1 MSMPAM
7 RKRNGFTLIELCL
20 GLVIAGALAGIGPLR
35 LAAFMAAGYSLI
47 ELCVVMIIVGLLT
60 AAFFKYLDVS
70 IKEKQRAD
78 LKAGVVDINSAIVN
92 FLNKNGRLPC
102 PAPENAAPGDAVYG
116 HEAACDGAAHGGTA
130 LVSGRKEG
138 GVALKVRIGS
148 LPTRDLNIP
157 DLAMLD
163 PYGRRYSYA
172 VTEKLADADTGNDPA
187 EGAIEVK
194 DEKDKSVLSSP
205 GIARYVVFSH
215 GPDGKGAYALEGG
228 QYAPCD
234 AARLDGKNCAEAD
247 AVFITTVLTSDAD
260 SSGHY
265 DDYLS
270 YSTVQ
275 APKQSGGGCPL
286 YCADNGSANLCY
298 LTPGNRNVSV
308 PAGKAG
314 MMTRCVVQ
322 NLPTAEKGFPAGTNL
337 TLPLPGNGRNIQ
349 YGEIVDPAQYNKTQ
363 TCPSNPYFLRPCA
376 TGAEL
381 PLKVTPSVITGSL
394 AIPFSALGNC
404 GDTFSLG
411 NEVPLL
417 PEGKNVGVVVTCGN
431 DDEWHTTGNA
441 KVQYDSGPSGGGAGD
456 GGSF

>member
-1 MSMPAM
+1 MPMSAP
-7 RKRNGFTLIELCL
+7 KERNGFTLIEIC
-20 GLVIAGALAGIGPLR
+20 I
-35 LAAFMAAGYSLI
+35 
-47 ELCVVMIIVGLLT
+47 VMIIVGLLT

-78 LKAGVVDINSAIVN
+78 LKAGVVDINAAIVN

-102 PAPENAAPGDAVYG
+102 PAPETAAPGDAVYG

-163 PYGRRYSYA
+163 PYGHRYTYA

-194 DEKDKSVLSSP
+194 DEKDKSVLSNP
-205 GIARYVVFSH
+205 GIARYIVFSH
-215 GPDGKGAYALEGG
+215 GPDGVGAYSLEGKEF
-228 QYAPCD
+228 ASCD
-234 AARLDGKNCAEAD
+234 TARLDGKNCAEAD

-286 YCADNGSANLCY
+286 YCADNGAANLCY

-308 PAGKAG
+308 LAGNAG
-314 MMTRCVVQ
+314 AAVICAVA
-322 NLPTAEKGFPAGTNL
+322 NKPTTEQGFPAGTTM
-337 TLPLPGNGRNIQ
+337 TLSLPANGRDIN
-349 YGEIVDPAQYNKTQ
+349 YGEIVDPAQFGKT
-363 TCPSNPYFLRPCA
+363 TLCPPNPYYIHQCA

-381 PLKVTPSVITGSL
+381 PLMVTPKAIKGSQ
-394 AIPFSALGNC
+394 ATPFSARRAC
-404 GDTFSLG
+404 GEMFSLG
-411 NEVPLL
+411 AQNL
-417 PEGKNVGVVVTCGN
+417 PPAKTVGVTVTCGN
-431 DDEWHTTGNA
+431 DDEWHATGNA
-441 KVQYDSGPSGGGAGD
+441 TVQDDSGPGPSGPEGEGGSGGL
-456 GGSF
+456 